1 MDYAYVLTNKFSDKH
16 WSIGLTYESLMWQ
29 EDEEKPTDA
38 SLQEFWLH
46 LQNDFYLDVFRKK
59 RNELLSETDKYAIQ
73 DWVQTD
79 EQKKERFEYRQ
90 RMRDIPALYLEKM
103 VGDYTISGEVLSV
116 SGENYNFF

>member
-1 MDYAYVLTNKFSDKH
+1 MDYAYVLTNKFSDKC

-29 EDEEKPTDA
+29 ETEEKPTDA

-46 LQNDFYLDVFRKK
+46 LQNDFYLEVFRKK